1 MNQKQ
6 IKDMMPVFVEGVENL
21 IKLNNKAM
29 RKKYNRTIE
38 MEKFVEGVLEPTKY
52 TDKKTGETNYTDIN
66 FPVIL
71 AMRVEQPSGR
81 AGDPHILVRCNLRY
95 GIEPEDTIFL
105 DMSLSDYKSLPKIE
119 A

>member
-6 IKDMMPVFVEGVENL
+6 IKDMMPVFIEGVENF

-29 RKKYNRTIE
+29 RKGYNRTVDMQGFI
-38 MEKFVEGVLEPTKY
+38 KGVLEPTRDI
-52 TDKKTGETNYTDIN
+52 DKKTGETFFTDIN

-71 AMRVEQPSGR
+71 ATMVEQPSGI
-81 AGDPHILVRCNLRY
+81 AGQPHILVRCHLRY
-95 GIEPEDTIFL
+95 GTEPDDTVSL
-105 DMSLSDYKSLPKIE
+105 DMSLTDYKTLPKIE